1 MEQEYQHLLSADA
14 IGHPLEGGIS
24 YKMHLP
30 PKIPASDFWSVI
42 VYDNETNLIILNDQL
57 WPSVHS
63 NNKKL
68 LFNQDGSVD
77 VWFGPEAPAG
87 KENNWVQT
95 IPGKEWHM
103 ILRLYYPEEPLL
115 NKSWK
120 PGEIE
125 ETNY

>member
-1 MEQEYQHLLSADA
+1 
-14 IGHPLEGGIS
+14 
-24 YKMHLP
+24 MHLP